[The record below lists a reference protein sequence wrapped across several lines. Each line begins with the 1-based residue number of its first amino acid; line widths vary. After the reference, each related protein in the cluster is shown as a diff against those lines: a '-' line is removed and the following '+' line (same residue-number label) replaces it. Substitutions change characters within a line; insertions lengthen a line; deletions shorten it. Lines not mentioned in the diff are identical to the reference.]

1 MLISG
6 YKYEIESE
14 AMQARKDCADYYGL
28 PKSPED
34 VTKYWVDY
42 SFAELNDPKF
52 WYIVYDE
59 SILIVLGE
67 PIEFEVITE
76 IPKI

>member
-6 YKYEIESE
+6 YKYETESD
-14 AMQARKDCADYYGL
+14 AIQARKDCADYYGL
-28 PKSPED
+28 PKSPDD

-42 SFAELNDPKF
+42 SFAELNDPHF

-59 SILIVLGE
+59 SILIILGE

>member
-6 YKYEIESE
+6 YKYETESE
-14 AMQARKDCADYYGL
+14 AIQARKNCADYYGL

-34 VTKYWVDY
+34 ITKYWVDY